1 MVQSALYASV
11 LKKARCYII
20 YSDIGCVG
28 MKKCMTQQL
37 LFGIVVTY
45 AEELELNNLRAL
57 FAISCS
63 LSI

>member
-1 MVQSALYASV
+1 M
-11 LKKARCYII
+11 KIYII
-20 YSDIGCVG
+20 
-28 MKKCMTQQL
+28 QQL
-37 LFGIVVTY
+37 LFGIVATY